1 MECGWHFLFKVL
13 VLTWKYKKKKLEIP
27 PCGKKVILVTEF
39 TILYRS
45 THFYLSK
52 MNYKKMASARSNFKN
67 IFSRPLFTIIFRAK
81 NGKISPIFYFELV
94 NESLIIAIL
103 SFKNYHF
110 PNQLIRKTQLWPDWN
125 FVKMQ
130 HCALFG
136 KRQNSLEKKPQQVA
150 MRLSP

>member
-1 MECGWHFLFKVL
+1 MKIHH
-13 VLTWKYKKKKLEIP
+13 KKKIGIP
-27 PCGKKVILVTEF
+27 SIRKEGHSCYWIYNFVQKYSFL
-39 TILYRS
+39 
-45 THFYLSK
+45 LSK